1 MPGSDGYLTGILQ
14 HLIKASVQHDG
25 AVPPLDSIASD
36 KLARLVRVFMTGYR
50 VGTHRGVAIMLDA
63 LAARGTAEGERL
75 ALLADA
81 NVQRVDPGANTG
93 SAQFPRERTCP
104 RDRKYLRAVAAEITG
119 GGDMRAF
126 DPSRVSWI
134 PLGDPLDDRAT
145 TIGIGGFEAAMG
157 AMLAGHRRLEATEEF
172 EDEFPSD
179 VTTSPVDSYSA
190 TLLNHQL
197 RVAVAHLAS
206 WIKDDRPIVVNCN
219 MGMERSTLT
228 VASLMAF
235 RDALAADA
243 GPGPADVDWL
253 SQGALWSIIEDR
265 IRPHRAVV
273 LNRSAWLGDF

>member
-1 MPGSDGYLTGILQ
+1 
-14 HLIKASVQHDG
+14 
-25 AVPPLDSIASD
+25 
-36 KLARLVRVFMTGYR
+36 
-50 VGTHRGVAIMLDA
+50 MLDA

-93 SAQFPRERTCP
+93 SAQFPRERTF
-104 RDRKYLRAVAAEITG
+104 AAEITG
-119 GGDMRAF
+119 GGDMRGF
-126 DPSRVSWI
+126 DPWRVSWI

-157 AMLAGHRRLEATEEF
+157 AMLAGHRVLNVAEEL

-243 GPGPADVDWL
+243 GPGSADVDWL
-253 SQGALWSIIEDR
+253 SLGSLLSIIEDR
-265 IRPHRAVV
+265 IRPHRPVV
-273 LNRSAWLGDF
+273 LNRSAWLGDC